1 MSQIFTNPLEI
12 VKIRLQVQGEVAK
25 TVEGAPRRSAMWIVK
40 NLGLVGLYKG
50 ASACLLRDVPF
61 SGIYFPTYN
70 HLKRDFFGE
79 GPNKKLGIL
88 QLLTAGAIAGMPA
101 AYLTTPCDVIKTRL
115 QVEARKGE
123 TKYTSLRHCAR
134 TVYQEE
140 GFRAFFKG
148 GPARVLRSSP
158 QFGFTLA
165 AYEFLQKAL
174 PMPGSSQHE
183 GPPVAGGYTEP
194 VVGLQAAK
202 APLPYL
208 RSRNALKIILDLDE
222 NFGRP
227 KVPFGQ
233 GWIPLRGL
241 RAQS

>member
-1 MSQIFTNPLEI
+1 
-12 VKIRLQVQGEVAK
+12 
-25 TVEGAPRRSAMWIVK
+25 MWIVR

-61 SGIYFPTYN
+61 SAIYFPSYS

-79 GPNKKLGIL
+79 SQTKQLGVL

-101 AYLTTPCDVIKTRL
+101 AYFTTPCDVIKTRL

-123 TKYTSLRHCAR
+123 QTYRGLVHCAR
-134 TVYQEE
+134 TIWAQE

-148 GPARVLRSSP
+148 GPARIMRSSP

-165 AYEFLQKAL
+165 GYEVLQKML
-174 PMPGSSQHE
+174 PMPGTHTGEQM
-183 GPPVAGGYTEP
+183 AGHAEP
-194 VVGLQAAK
+194 KVGLGEAK

-227 KVPFGQ
+227 KFPEKMKSG
-233 GWIPLRGL
+233 GWIPGL
-241 RAQS
+241 SK

>member
-1 MSQIFTNPLEI
+1 M
-12 VKIRLQVQGEVAK
+12 
-25 TVEGAPRRSAMWIVK
+25 
-40 NLGLVGLYKG
+40 
-50 ASACLLRDVPF
+50 
-61 SGIYFPTYN
+61 
-70 HLKRDFFGE
+70 
-79 GPNKKLGIL
+79 L

-134 TVYQEE
+134 TVYAEE

-165 AYEFLQKAL
+165 AYEVLQKML
-174 PMPGSSQHE
+174 PMPGSE
-183 GPPVAGGYTEP
+183 EDLAGREASGHIEP
-194 VVGLQAAK
+194 KIGLQEAK

-227 KVPFGQ
+227 KVPKGTS
-233 GWIPLRGL
+233 WVGL
-241 RAQS
+241 PSLIKKE